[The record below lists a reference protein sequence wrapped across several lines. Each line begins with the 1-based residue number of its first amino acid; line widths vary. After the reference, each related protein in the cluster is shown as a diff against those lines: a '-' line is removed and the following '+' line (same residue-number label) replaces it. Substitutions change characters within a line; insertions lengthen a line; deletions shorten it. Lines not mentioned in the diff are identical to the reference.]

1 MNPDPETA
9 SSRGKAMELLVFLGI
24 LVVWVILQVW
34 VLPRLGVK
42 T

>member
-1 MNPDPETA
+1 VVEGRKP
-9 SSRGKAMELLVFLGI
+9 MEY
-24 LVVWVILQVW
+24 LVVLGLLALWVILQVW